1 MALALRVACR
11 GHWGRWP
18 QERRRLVRLCSTSRL
33 PGSDSGQKSN
43 YSTQEQPKMSAPKPM
58 DTTPPQ
64 IKRNVAAEITSV
76 GKVIYEAGWDEKKAK
91 GSQPKTGTTSDTST
105 RTESTPGDDSPDKK
119 NKDKD
124 REPQKSKREQMRDD
138 MQDYIFARYFN
149 YVKNYDKVLEKNFPK
164 AMQLYRAFFDGVK
177 DFFAD
182 MKRFLKVARIAND
195 SPQGIR
201 ALNRQELELY
211 MQMPRDMMKVAPA
224 LIGCSLPMVGYAFFP
239 LVFYYPRTFLT
250 THFWTPE
257 QRIEF
262 PSYFMKRRLQC
273 NKSVLRC
280 LQAKLKSVAGHHKHA
295 EFECILGQLGSGTH
309 PTPEALIAVKDIFA
323 EGPYSLLG
331 MSRRHI
337 KCLVKMHGL
346 PNSLFKRH
354 RLHEHAFLVHYM
366 DLAITREGGVHNL
379 SLPALRYSC
388 YLRGLNP
395 DNLNAEQMIEW
406 LRNWVKV
413 STLIQGEHITLFLH
427 LPILLGYNHPNNWKT
442 IYCNKDS

>member
-1 MALALRVACR
+1 M
-11 GHWGRWP
+11 
-18 QERRRLVRLCSTSRL
+18 
-33 PGSDSGQKSN
+33 QKSN
-43 YSTQEQPKMSAPKPM
+43 YSTQQPAQRKT
-58 DTTPPQ
+58 TTPPQ

-76 GKVIYEAGWDEKKAK
+76 GKVIYEAGWDAKKLK
-91 GSQPKTGTTSDTST
+91 V
-105 RTESTPGDDSPDKK
+105 
-119 NKDKD
+119 
-124 REPQKSKREQMRDD
+124 EPQEKQQLAESAEPATGDAAEQQLKQKLEVESVKSKREQMRDN
-138 MQDYIFARYFN
+138 MQDYIFTRYFN

-164 AMQLYRAFFDGVK
+164 AMQLYRVFFDGVK

-182 MKRFLKVARIAND
+182 MKRFLKIARIAND

-239 LVFYYPRTFLT
+239 LVFWYPRVFLT
-250 THFWTPE
+250 PHFWTQE
-257 QRIEF
+257 QRVEF
-262 PSYFMKRRLQC
+262 DDFYMKRRLQC

-280 LQAKLKSVAGHHKHA
+280 LQAKLLSLAGHHKHA

-309 PTPEALIAVKDIFA
+309 PTPEALISVKDIFA

-331 MSRRHI
+331 MSRKHV
-337 KCLVKMHGL
+337 KCLLKMHGL

-366 DLAITREGGVHNL
+366 DLCITREGGVHNL
-379 SLPALRYSC
+379 SWEALRYSC

-395 DNLNAEQMIEW
+395 NKLTKEEMVEW

-413 STLIQGEHITLFLH
+413 STSIQGEHITLFLH

-442 IYCNKDS
+442 IYCKPVN